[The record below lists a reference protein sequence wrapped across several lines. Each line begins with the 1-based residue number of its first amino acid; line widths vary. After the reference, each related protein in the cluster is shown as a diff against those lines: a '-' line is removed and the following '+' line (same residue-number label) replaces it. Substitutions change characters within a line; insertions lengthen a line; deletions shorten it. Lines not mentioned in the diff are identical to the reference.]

1 MDVFGE
7 EARRGRM
14 RRRLLSSLL
23 LLPLAAAG
31 CKKAAEEPAKP
42 EVVVQAEHPETGAIT
57 DEIVADAV
65 LAPVAQA
72 AILPKITAP
81 VKQFYVQRGAH
92 VKAGQLVA
100 VLENKDLE
108 AAAVDN
114 AGAYEAA
121 KGAFTTATE
130 TTVPEDA
137 TKAQLDLKQA
147 KATLDLDNAIAKSR
161 EQLLAQGAIPGRDVD
176 TAKATALQAQ
186 TAYDIALQHYQAVTK
201 TGTSA
206 SMESAKGQL
215 ESAKGKYLGA
225 EAQLAYTEIRTPISG
240 VVTDRPLFAGETPA
254 AGMPVVTVMDT
265 SVMLAK
271 LHIAQSQAQQLKV
284 GAPATFTVPGE
295 DEPVEATVSL
305 VSPALDPG
313 STTVEVWLRTPN
325 KDGKLKAGTSVHA
338 TIKGRTVKDALLVP
352 TEAVQRSSEGAGKI
366 VMVIAA
372 DGTAKKRPVTTGIE
386 TKETT
391 QILSGLKTDDT
402 VITGGGYGLDDGT
415 KVKIGP
421 PEKKDADEAGAADAG
436 DKGASD
442 EKPDGAAEKKDGG
455 KE

>member
-1 MDVFGE
+1 MNGVNE
-7 EARRGRM
+7 QPRRGRI
-14 RRRLLSSLL
+14 RLL
-23 LLPLAAAG
+23 LLTPFLLAPLLAAG
-31 CKKAAEEPAKP
+31 CKKAAEDTAKP
-42 EVVVQAEHPETGAIT
+42 EVVVQAEHPEIGAIT
-57 DEIVADAV
+57 EEIVADAV

-81 VKQFYVQRGAH
+81 VKKFYVQRGAH

-100 VLENKDLE
+100 TLENKDLE
-108 AAAVDN
+108 AAAVDS
-114 AGAYEAA
+114 AGSYEAA
-121 KGAFTTATE
+121 KGAFTT
-130 TTVPEDA
+130 TTASIVPEEA
-137 TKAQLDLKQA
+137 TKAQLDVKQA

-186 TAYDIALQHYQAVTK
+186 AAYEIALQHYKAVTT

-206 SMESAKGQL
+206 SLESAKGTL

-225 EAQLAYTEIRTPISG
+225 EAQLAYTEIRTPIAG

-254 AGMPVVTVMDT
+254 AGTPVVTVMDT

-271 LHIAQSQAQQLKV
+271 LHVAQSQAQQLKV
-284 GAPATFTVPGE
+284 GAAAMFTVLGL
-295 DEPVEATVSL
+295 DDPVDATVSL

-325 KDGKLKAGTSVHA
+325 KDGSLKAGTPVHA
-338 TIKGRTVKDALLVP
+338 TIKGRTVGNALLVP

-366 VMVIAA
+366 VMVMAA
-372 DGTAKKRPVTTGIE
+372 DGTAKKRTVTTGIE
-386 TKETT
+386 TKEST

-402 VITGGGYGLDDGT
+402 VIIGGGYGLDDGT

-421 PEKKDADEAGAADAG
+421 PEKKDADEAGAA
-436 DKGASD
+436 
-442 EKPDGAAEKKDGG
+442 EKKDGG